1 MTLENARGESIGD
14 NIYALDEAT
23 EQKGPNVGRE
33 TICRD
38 GDDPEMKSAAL
49 LVLMTALENGRIPQ
63 WGAVSS
69 TALTALQKQHTRLAV
84 GRAFFDTS
92 DRD

>member
-38 GDDPEMKSAAL
+38 GDDPEIKSAAL

-63 WGAVSS
+63 G
-69 TALTALQKQHTRLAV
+69 
-84 GRAFFDTS
+84 GREFYCFNRTS
-92 DRD
+92 KTTHSPSCWTGVL